1 MSVGAIAPARRQ
13 RFFIDANELR
23 QAVQVG
29 QGVCPVL
36 HVQLPKAEVVSILG
50 TLLSFPNHFLEV
62 PVFQSS
68 LLTTALI
75 EADDLKDRII
85 DLLLKAG
92 KREPAG
98 LARSVDGRRCLV
110 RARLTVSPQS
120 LTQILIFKL
129 VKQENCCC

>member
-1 MSVGAIAPARRQ
+1 M
-13 RFFIDANELR
+13 DATSCLR
-23 QAVQVG
+23 VSLQ
-29 QGVCPVL
+29 P
-36 HVQLPKAEVVSILG
+36 PRAEAVSILG

-62 PVFQSS
+62 PVFQSN

-98 LARSVDGRRCLV
+98 LARCVNMGFYLVNLV
-110 RARLTVSPQS
+110 RGIRQTLRKVSECDWF
-120 LTQILIFKL
+120 LIGQTFAT
-129 VKQENCCC
+129 

>member
-1 MSVGAIAPARRQ
+1 M
-13 RFFIDANELR
+13 DATSCL
-23 QAVQVG
+23 
-29 QGVCPVL
+29 PVSL
-36 HVQLPKAEVVSILG
+36 QPPRAEAVSILG

-62 PVFQSS
+62 PVFQSN

-98 LARSVDGRRCLV
+98 LARCVNVG
-110 RARLTVSPQS
+110 
-120 LTQILIFKL
+120 F
-129 VKQENCCC
+129 